1 MEGINQANEKAVSR
15 AQRVQNF
22 FLMPEDFSVENDCL
36 TPSLKLKRKVAHKKY
51 AAEIE
56 QMYVNPKL

>member
-51 AAEIE
+51 A
-56 QMYVNPKL
+56 NHLFSK